1 VKQTCPGAG
10 GSIDQLIAL
19 RRQNAVAE
27 SAAPVGIEGD
37 TPLRR
42 PLRAFDDGAKVF
54 IEFPR
59 AIRQGEMPP
68 LFVLGPEGGAVI
80 VHARTTTWS
89 TGCSP
94 LPSSAS
100 AANISRKSAS
110 CAPTGDRDG
119 ERRPPESRARN
130 RSRSAPASGRAA
142 GDTALPQGPRR
153 RREPRHRCRARRV
166 IWAFDSRR
174 DREEAGP
181 ELYNTEHKS
190 TADELAKLPRDYTGV
205 PPGVSPLGPPLP
217 GDLGRPMLQGRGPQG
232 GADPEPAR
240 RAGGRGSAHEPAVHL
255 INDGQSN
262 NAGVTGDDAGR
273 NI

>member
-1 VKQTCPGAG
+1 MVSDDRPKAEHE
-10 GSIDQLIAL
+10 IAADL
-19 RRQNAVAE
+19 RLRPEGPPVTRLSRKVLVGVA
-27 SAAPVGIEGD
+27 S
-37 TPLRR
+37 L
-42 PLRAFDDGAKVF
+42 
-54 IEFPR
+54 
-59 AIRQGEMPP
+59 AIVA
-68 LFVLGPEGGAVI
+68 VLGA
-80 VHARTTTWS
+80 
-89 TGCSP
+89 
-94 LPSSAS
+94 
-100 AANISRKSAS
+100 
-110 CAPTGDRDG
+110 
-119 ERRPPESRARN
+119 
-130 RSRSAPASGRAA
+130 
-142 GDTALPQGPRR
+142 
-153 RREPRHRCRARRV
+153 V

-190 TADELAKLPRDYTGV
+190 TAEEPAKLPRDYTGV

-262 NAGVTGDDAGR
+262 NAGVTGDDAER